1 MIQLKQPL
9 KLLFKMWWESKDSTE
24 IRQKHIKKVYFQM
37 FQMQIREYKG
47 ELQKPQN
54 LDSPARIKSSHAG
67 PLWI

>member
-1 MIQLKQPL
+1 
-9 KLLFKMWWESKDSTE
+9 
-24 IRQKHIKKVYFQM
+24 M

-67 PLWI
+67 PLWIWMRNQHKMNMKY